1 MVRRVPQYLVLPR
14 SSSSA
19 DLTLA
24 RARST
29 RPNRRYTCDC
39 RIVLIFGEM
48 PLELG
53 SSASMWS
60 LAIRLAAG
68 QSMLQHQGISAT
80 LRVGL
85 FDMNV
90 VYIYII
96 ISCCLFLL
104 CGATIGIHRYNPPTY
119 GLSDSWS

>member
-1 MVRRVPQYLVLPR
+1 
-14 SSSSA
+14 
-19 DLTLA
+19 
-24 RARST
+24 
-29 RPNRRYTCDC
+29 
-39 RIVLIFGEM
+39 M

-90 VYIYII
+90 VCIYILSLVVAF
-96 ISCCLFLL
+96 SCCVELRLVYTGITHRHTGCLTPGRRSNFDAYSRPANA
-104 CGATIGIHRYNPPTY
+104 CGLRTLTVIRYRFD
-119 GLSDSWS
+119 LDLDFD